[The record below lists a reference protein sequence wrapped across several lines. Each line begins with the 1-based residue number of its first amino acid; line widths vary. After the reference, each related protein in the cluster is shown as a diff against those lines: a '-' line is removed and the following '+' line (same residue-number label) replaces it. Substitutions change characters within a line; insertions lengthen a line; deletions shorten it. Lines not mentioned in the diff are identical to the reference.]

1 MALRS
6 RVSLGDA
13 AAAVPK
19 QSAPTR
25 RHWLMKTEPDA
36 FSLADLRKKKKAPWD
51 GVRNPMARANM
62 DAMALG
68 DLVLFYHSSC
78 NPPGVVGIA
87 RVCKT
92 AYPDP
97 TAFDPKSE
105 YFDPKSTPEK
115 PRWRMVDVEYVA
127 ALPHMVTLEMLK
139 SDPELVDMVAVRA
152 GRLSVQ
158 PVSPEHFAH
167 VLAKGGLDAVPD

>member
-1 MALRS
+1 MLR
-6 RVSLGDA
+6 
-13 AAAVPK
+13 AVP
-19 QSAPTR
+19 

-36 FSLADLRKKKKAPWD
+36 FSLADLKRKKKAPWD

-78 NPPGVVGIA
+78 SPPGVVGIA

-97 TAFDPKSE
+97 TAFDRKSP
-105 YFDPKSTPEK
+105 YFDPKSKRET
-115 PRWRMVDVEYVA
+115 PRWRMVDVEFVA
-127 ALPHMVTLEMLK
+127 ALPQMVTLEQLK
-139 SDPELVDMVAVRA
+139 SNPALADMMAVRV

-158 PVSPEHFAH
+158 PVSPEHFAQ
-167 VLAKGGLDAVPD
+167 VIAMGGLTTLPG

>member
-1 MALRS
+1 MLR
-6 RVSLGDA
+6 
-13 AAAVPK
+13 AVP
-19 QSAPTR
+19 

-36 FSLADLRKKKKAPWD
+36 FSLADLKRKKKAPWD

-78 NPPGVVGIA
+78 SPPGVVGIA

-97 TAFDPKSE
+97 TAFDRKSP
-105 YFDPKSTPEK
+105 YFDPKSNREK
-115 PRWRMVDVEYVA
+115 PRWRMVDVEFVA
-127 ALPHMVTLEMLK
+127 ALPQMVTLEQLK
-139 SDPELVDMVAVRA
+139 SNPALADMMAVRV

-158 PVSPEHFAH
+158 PVSPEHFAQ
-167 VLAKGGLDAVPD
+167 VIAMGGLATLPD